1 METNERASYLT
12 FQSTFS
18 EMGCFSMNQIR
29 FGGVY
34 QVGRNTIS
42 RWVKEGKLIQLRQG
56 MYAFPESK
64 QDGDAPFYI
73 ANKLYAPSYISI
85 HSALAFYGMIPEAV
99 VQITSVS
106 SRKTSFFE
114 NELGQFSYHTIKKE
128 AMFGYT
134 IERSAFHPTWGMLI
148 AEREKAILDLLYLYP
163 QYTSKQDMLDLRL
176 DLDDIDL
183 ARLDAYTEQYG
194 VKALER
200 RVTTLKEAYSL

>member
-12 FQSTFS
+12 FRSIFS

-29 FGGVY
+29 FGGGY
-34 QVGRNTIS
+34 KVGRNSIS

-56 MYAFPESK
+56 MYAFPEAL

-73 ANKLYAPSYISI
+73 ANKLYAPSYVSI

-114 NELGQFSYHTIKKE
+114 NDLGQFSYHTIKQE

-134 IERSAFHPTWGMLI
+134 IEQSVFHPTWGMLI

-163 QYTSKQDMLDLRL
+163 QYTSKQDMRDLRL

-183 ARLDAYTEQYG
+183 AKLDAYTEQYG

-200 RVTTLKEAYSL
+200 RVTTLKEAYLL

>member
-1 METNERASYLT
+1 
-12 FQSTFS
+12 
-18 EMGCFSMNQIR
+18 MNQIR
-29 FGGVY
+29 FGGGY
-34 QVGRNTIS
+34 KVGRNSIS

-56 MYAFPESK
+56 MYAFPEAL

-73 ANKLYAPSYISI
+73 ANKLYAPSYVSI

-134 IERSAFHPTWGMLI
+134 IEQSAFHPTWGMLI
-148 AEREKAILDLLYLYP
+148 AD
-163 QYTSKQDMLDLRL
+163 TSKQDMLDLRL

-200 RVTTLKEAYSL
+200 RVTTLKEAYLL